1 MVFITDYP
9 LIMLFTSKVNYRLPV
24 TKVLLLVV
32 YMLTLKKSLIL
43 LNKAIRYSDVDH
55 YADNTNLQLS
65 EKSIIDTSI
74 MT

>member
-1 MVFITDYP
+1 MVFVTAYP

-24 TKVLLLVV
+24 TKVSLLVV

-55 YADNTNLQLS
+55 YADNTNLLLS
-65 EKSIIDTSI
+65 DKSIIDTSI